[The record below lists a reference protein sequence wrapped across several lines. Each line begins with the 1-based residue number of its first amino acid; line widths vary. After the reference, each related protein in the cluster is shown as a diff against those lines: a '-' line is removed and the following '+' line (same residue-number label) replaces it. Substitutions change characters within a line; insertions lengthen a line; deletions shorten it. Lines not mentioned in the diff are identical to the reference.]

1 MMRDEMK
8 VGDIALFYHSN
19 VKPQPHIAGIARVCK
34 ESYPDFTSWDKKSNY
49 YDPKSTKE
57 KPRWFMVDLE
67 PVEKLKEIVT
77 LDEVKK
83 NPKLAEMALIKKG
96 QRLSIQ
102 RVTQEEYKIIRDM
115 GHLSPQIEEK
125 TKK

>member
-1 MMRDEMK
+1 
-8 VGDIALFYHSN
+8 
-19 VKPQPHIAGIARVCK
+19 
-34 ESYPDFTSWDKKSNY
+34 
-49 YDPKSTKE
+49 
-57 KPRWFMVDLE
+57 MVDLE

>member
-1 MMRDEMK
+1 
-8 VGDIALFYHSN
+8 
-19 VKPQPHIAGIARVCK
+19 
-34 ESYPDFTSWDKKSNY
+34 
-49 YDPKSTKE
+49 
-57 KPRWFMVDLE
+57 MVDLE

-77 LDEVKK
+77 LQEVKQ

-115 GHLSPQIEEK
+115 GSLPKIEEK